1 MGNQL
6 RCRDFCC
13 FPEISRMSRVEGPGS
28 FSACFFGIISAHQ
41 QWRRRL
47 QGKGQNLCSRI
58 YQAKFGYSIVN
69 FIKWGPR
76 PKEAPTE
83 LILLQISWTPN
94 ICRLL
99 AWEKMQSGDLL
110 RDSSLGLLY
119 KLWSQTDLSSDSGPT
134 IWKLYKLGQDIELLR
149 DSIPLFSN
157 WG

>member
-1 MGNQL
+1 MLGLLLWDNLSSPTVEEEVTGKRAESMFWNLPGKVWVFNSQLYQMG
-6 RCRDFCC
+6 
-13 FPEISRMSRVEGPGS
+13 
-28 FSACFFGIISAHQ
+28 
-41 QWRRRL
+41 
-47 QGKGQNLCSRI
+47 
-58 YQAKFGYSIVN
+58 
-69 FIKWGPR
+69 
-76 PKEAPTE
+76 PKTQRSTTE